1 MGIVNKFQYTVG
13 ILAHNENRTWKPD
26 LTFAGV
32 ATKNETGTTN
42 IAINIRNT
50 TGTYLNQLTV
60 EATVTKDGKP
70 YSRKQR
76 DMKMAQNSNF
86 GYLVPLKDN
95 TTNGKYAVKAIA
107 YYVKDSAGQYQDG
120 TGQRYRYKKTLT
132 NSITL
137 SDQQAKKFE
146 R

>member
-1 MGIVNKFQYTVG
+1 M
-13 ILAHNENRTWKPD
+13 AHKENRTWEPD

-32 ATKNETGTTN
+32 ATKSETGTTN

-50 TGTYLNQLTV
+50 TGAYLNQLAV

-86 GYLVPLKDN
+86 GYMMPLKDN
-95 TTNGKYAVKAIA
+95 ATTGKYAVKAIA
-107 YYVKDSAGQYQDG
+107 YYVKDRRWSVPGWYG
-120 TGQRYRYKKTLT
+120 P
-132 NSITL
+132 TL
-137 SDQQAKKFE
+137 SLQEDVDKF
-146 R
+146 RHTV

>member
-1 MGIVNKFQYTVG
+1 M
-13 ILAHNENRTWKPD
+13 AHNENRTWEPD

-32 ATKNETGTTN
+32 ATKNKTGTTN

-50 TGTYLNQLTV
+50 TGTYLNQLAV

-76 DMKMAQNSNF
+76 DMKMEQNSNF

-95 TTNGKYAVKAIA
+95 ATTGKYAVKAIA
-107 YYVKDSAGQYQDG
+107 YYGKDSAGQYQDG